1 MSRGDDFG
9 SIRLGRIKPRE
20 ILGTGSKKSHGVFN
34 QWALGLG
41 RGDNQFGIVQTNAC
55 EYYLLKKTPAID
67 KRMIS

>member
-1 MSRGDDFG
+1 
-9 SIRLGRIKPRE
+9 
-20 ILGTGSKKSHGVFN
+20 LGTGSKKSHGVFN